1 MANDD
6 LLGQLGDFLSKGSQ
20 SIRDRLTLDVT
31 DLLRAV
37 DKNDPDEVE
46 RALRARVDPNATDGI
61 RRRALPIATDNN
73 HLLIVQLL
81 LIAGAD
87 PNLTDPYGDTPL
99 FKAVYWENE
108 EIIQALLGA
117 DADINQPTANGNSPL
132 QEAQKMGYKE
142 IVDLLQN
149 FHAKKRETQIN
160 KDLATHQELKNKAA
174 AARKAREEKAAQ
186 LEMEKQQAA
195 AAKEQLQQAEVEQE
209 MAQKYT
215 IEEGNY
221 PKALIE
227 AIRQGDTEGAQFLL
241 EKTSAI
247 DAYVA
252 EYRNTPLFAAIE
264 NKNTILTQSLIEKG
278 ADTLSLNAEKQHSP
292 LSLAVSLN
300 AYKLVRLILDRNPE
314 LSAQSLNNPEHL
326 LSSQFVAYKDA
337 KMLNLLLRGGADPFF
352 GGKHGSAPVVKAI
365 EKGSL
370 GVLPVLVGNEVD
382 LNYRYQGKSL
392 LEWAIEYNRIDWV
405 GALLDE
411 EVDPDQQDENGR
423 TALMYAVE
431 KNFAEAVGLIL
442 DEDVDINLRNAAGL
456 NVIQVAE
463 ELEDREKILKM
474 LHNY

>member
-20 SIRDRLTLDVT
+20 NIRDRLTLDVT

-81 LIAGAD
+81 LTAGAD
-87 PNLTDPYGDTPL
+87 PNLTGPYGDTPL

-108 EIIQALLGA
+108 EIIQVLLAAG
-117 DADINQPTANGNSPL
+117 ADINQPTSNGNSPL
-132 QEAQKMGYKE
+132 QEAQKMAYTE
-142 IVDLLQN
+142 IVDLLEN
-149 FHAKKRETQIN
+149 FHARERETQIS
-160 KDLATHQELKNKAA
+160 KDKATHQELKNKAA
-174 AARKAREEKAAQ
+174 EARKARAEKAAQ
-186 LEMEKQQAA
+186 KEKELQEATAA
-195 AAKEQLQQAEVEQE
+195 AEQKKQMAIAEKLS
-209 MAQKYT
+209 QKYT

-227 AIRQGDTEGAQFLL
+227 AIRQGDIEGAKFLL

-252 EYRNTPLFAAIE
+252 EYRNTPLMAAIE
-264 NKNTILTQSLIEKG
+264 NKNTIITQLLIEKG
-278 ADTLSLNAEKQHSP
+278 ADTLSLNIDKQHSP

-300 AYKLVRLILDRNPE
+300 AYKLVRLILDK
-314 LSAQSLNNPEHL
+314 NPEHSAESLNQAEQL

-352 GGKHGSAPVVKAI
+352 GGKHGTAPVVKAI

-370 GVLPVLVGNEVD
+370 AVLPVLVGNSVD
-382 LNYRYQGKSL
+382 LHHRHEGKSL
-392 LEWAIEYNRIDWV
+392 IEWAIEYERIDWV

-431 KNFAEAVGLIL
+431 KNFADAVGLIL
-442 DEDVDINLRNAAGL
+442 DEEVDIYLRNKDGITAL
-456 NVIQVAE
+456 QLAE
-463 ELEDREKILKM
+463 ELGDREEILEM
-474 LHNY
+474 LNDF